1 MTSRKKR
8 PRDPIQL
15 GKMIA
20 TRGDLK
26 VCALNN
32 ANSDKMRTCDHS
44 NLCPADR
51 LQNTCDTR

>member
-20 TRGDLK
+20 TRRIVGLSP
-26 VCALNN
+26 L
-32 ANSDKMRTCDHS
+32 REFF
-44 NLCPADR
+44 R
-51 LQNTCDTR
+51 